1 MTRTNWIRALSLIA
15 VTAAVGSGGASTP
28 AVAGDVPK
36 STTAPAAAL
45 AAAPAAMGSAMISGK
60 VTFEGPVPPAPKI
73 KMDADPICL
82 QQHAEA
88 ALAQYLVVNNKGVR
102 YAFVFVVNGLPG
114 GAVYSAPKTP
124 AVFDQTG
131 CLYEPHVLGVQ
142 AGQPVEIRNS
152 DATLHNVNAKPA
164 QSAAFN
170 LAMPTKG
177 MKITKMFTAQE
188 IMVPVKCNVHPWMQA
203 YIGVVNHPFFAVSGA
218 DGSFSIK
225 GLPAGTYTVQM
236 WHESLG
242 TQTQTVTVA
251 DGESAAANFTF
262 GKAA

>member
-1 MTRTNWIRALSLIA
+1 MTRANWIRSLSLTA
-15 VTAAVGSGGASTP
+15 VAIVIGWGGAAIP
-28 AVAGDVPK
+28 AVAADASKP
-36 STTAPAAAL
+36 
-45 AAAPAAMGSAMISGK
+45 AAAPAAPATPAAMGNATITGK
-60 VTFEGPVPPAPKI
+60 VMFEGPVPPTPKI
-73 KMDADPICL
+73 KMDADPVCL
-82 QQHAEA
+82 SQHGDAIH
-88 ALAQYLVVNNKGVR
+88 AQNLVVNNKGVR
-102 YAFVFVVNGLPG
+102 YAFIFVVNGLPG
-114 GAVYSAPKTP
+114 GQTYAAPKTP
-124 AVFDQTG
+124 AIFDQVG

-142 AGQPVEIRNS
+142 VGQPVEIRNS
-152 DATLHNVNAKPA
+152 DGTLHNVNAKPA

-177 MKITKMFTAQE
+177 MKISKSFTAPE

-203 YIGVVNHPFFAVSGA
+203 YIGVIAHPFFAVSGA

-225 GLPAGTYTVQM
+225 GLPAGTYMIEV